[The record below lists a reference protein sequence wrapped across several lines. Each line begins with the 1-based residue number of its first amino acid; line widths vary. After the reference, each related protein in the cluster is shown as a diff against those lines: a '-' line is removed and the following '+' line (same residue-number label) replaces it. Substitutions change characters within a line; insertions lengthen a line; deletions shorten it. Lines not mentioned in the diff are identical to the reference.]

1 MARPRSTDAHARIL
15 DATNAL
21 LEECTVADLCI
32 EEIAD
37 RARVGKQTIYKW
49 WGGKR
54 ALAMEAVLSS
64 LQHHVPATDTG
75 NLEKDLLAFLRRSGR
90 VLRDT
95 STGRTLASLMAEA
108 QSDPDFRAA
117 FREQF
122 LEVRRKALLELL
134 EAGVARGQLRKRLD
148 LDLVL
153 DALFGAYWYRLL
165 TRRAPIDD
173 RFAEELVGLL
183 LPGIA
188 VRPKRK
194 AA

>member
-134 EAGVARGQLRKRLD
+134 EAGVARGQLRKGLD

>member
-21 LEECTVADLCI
+21 LEECTVAELCV

-37 RARVGKQTIYKW
+37 LARVGKQTIYKW

-75 NLEKDLLAFLRRSGR
+75 DLKKDLLSFLRRSGR

-95 STGRTLASLMAEA
+95 ATGRTLASLMAEA

-122 LEVRRKALLELL
+122 LEVRRDALLELL
-134 EAGVARGQLRKRLD
+134 EAGVARGQLRKGLE